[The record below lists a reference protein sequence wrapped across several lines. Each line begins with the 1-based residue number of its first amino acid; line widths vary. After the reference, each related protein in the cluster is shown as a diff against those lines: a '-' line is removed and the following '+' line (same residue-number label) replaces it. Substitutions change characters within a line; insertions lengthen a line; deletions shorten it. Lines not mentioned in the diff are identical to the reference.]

1 MHLFF
6 FQVTAAVTARVVVIF
21 SHVIDE
27 KSFDSQGIE
36 TKSIILIEKDNS
48 YCHITMKIRLVT
60 EYT

>member
-48 YCHITMKIRLVT
+48 YSHITMKIRLVT
-60 EYT
+60 KYT